1 MEILVLCSR
10 FAALQNLLQ
19 HDSLLRLHCVDV
31 AMSKVANESV
41 GLIVSDVNESLFW
54 DLSQV
59 RVIEGQVR
67 VQVQVIDKSDLSRV
81 ESF

>member
-1 MEILVLCSR
+1 MEMLVLCRR
-10 FAALQNLLQ
+10 FAALQNRLQ
-19 HDSLLRLHCVDV
+19 HVSLLRLHCVDV